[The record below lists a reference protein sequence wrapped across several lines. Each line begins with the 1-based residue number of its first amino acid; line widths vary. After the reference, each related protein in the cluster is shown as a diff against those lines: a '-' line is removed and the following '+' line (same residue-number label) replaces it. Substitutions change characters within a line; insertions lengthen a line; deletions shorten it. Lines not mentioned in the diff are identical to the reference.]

1 MTNSRSLRYEVLVF
15 YNLYLGNALSNK
27 AEDNENLA

>member
-1 MTNSRSLRYEVLVF
+1 VF

-27 AEDNENLA
+27 AEDNANLAQLSN